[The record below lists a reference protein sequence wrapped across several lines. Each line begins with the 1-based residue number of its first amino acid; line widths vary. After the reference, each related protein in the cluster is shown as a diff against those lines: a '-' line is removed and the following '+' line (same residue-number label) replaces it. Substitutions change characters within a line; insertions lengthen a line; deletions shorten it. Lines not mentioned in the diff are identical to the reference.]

1 MAAWNDP
8 VVILSG
14 SALLIS
20 GLNTIGTWMLGNHDA
35 VRDIARLHAENLQRK
50 DENAEIKRMIE
61 RANTDWSKKTG
72 DLTKH
77 LGEIDVSLGS
87 IKTELL
93 LSRGYRREGD
103 QIP

>member
-1 MAAWNDP
+1 MAAWSDP

-35 VRDIARLHAENLQRK
+35 VRDIARLHTENLTRK

-61 RANTDWSKKTG
+61 KANDEWSKKMGALST
-72 DLTKH
+72 H
-77 LGEIDVSLGS
+77 LGNVDITLASV
-87 IKTELL
+87 KTELL
-93 LSRGYRREGD
+93 LMRGYRREGD
-103 QIP
+103 QV

>member
-35 VRDIARLHAENLQRK
+35 VRDISRLHTENETRK
-50 DENAEIKRMIE
+50 NEYVEIKAMID
-61 RANTDWSKKTG
+61 RANSEWSKKLSET
-72 DLTKH
+72 TKH
-77 LGEIDVSLGS
+77 LGEIDITLASV
-87 IKTELL
+87 KTELL
-93 LSRGYRREGD
+93 MMRGYRREGD
-103 QIP
+103 GI